1 MLTKVSEPFSKIA
14 HEVELGV
21 IIAKKC
27 KNVSKSEAMQYV
39 GGYCLALD
47 MTAQCVMAD
56 LRPKGLPW
64 TLGKAFDTSTP
75 VSEPLPLNM
84 VTNPHNLQLWLNVNG
99 NQRQCGN
106 TSDMIFKIPELI
118 EYISKYMTLEP
129 YDLILTGTP
138 GGAGQVSPGDSIE
151 CGLGDLVKMKF
162 KVKGEC

>member
-1 MLTKVSEPFSKIA
+1 M
-14 HEVELGV
+14 
-21 IIAKKC
+21 IIGKKC

-64 TLGKAFDTSTP
+64 TLGKAFDTATP
-75 VSEPLPLNM
+75 VSGSIPSNM
-84 VTNPHNLQLWLNVNG
+84 VTDPHNLQLRLTVNG
-99 NQRQCGN
+99 KQRQCGN
-106 TSDMIFKIPELI
+106 TSDMIFKIPDLI

-138 GGAGQVSPGDSIE
+138 GGAGQVCPGDTIE
-151 CGLGDLVKMKF
+151 CALGDLVEMKF
-162 KVKGEC
+162 QVKGEC